1 MSCHDAP
8 HGLNSIH
15 MSSNT
20 ASAGVTAVMTTLP
33 TPTETETDE
42 EPACR
47 DASMV
52 KRAGEGLG
60 YQFQDDWDVIRMPGW
75 RYF

>member
-1 MSCHDAP
+1 
-8 HGLNSIH
+8 
-15 MSSNT
+15 
-20 ASAGVTAVMTTLP
+20 VTTTLP
-33 TPTETETDE
+33 TPTETETEE

-47 DASMV
+47 GASMV

-60 YQFQDDWDVIRMPGW
+60 YQFEDDWDVIRMPGW